1 MRKLDALFIREEP
14 HHLARAGDAV
24 MKRNIPKPPERGV
37 GVGVGVGVATPA
49 AAAAARREFRP
60 RAWWMALVVSLAFA
74 VLAGRLYQLQ
84 ILRGDEYKE
93 RADENFV
100 KELRVPADRGFILD
114 RSGSMLVDSR
124 PSYDVTLTP
133 YFCGKRAPTS

>member
-1 MRKLDALFIREEP
+1 M
-14 HHLARAGDAV
+14 
-24 MKRNIPKPPERGV
+24 V
-37 GVGVGVGVATPA
+37 GVPPPATTGA
-49 AAAAARREFRP
+49 AQNELKP
-60 RAWWMALVVSLAFA
+60 RTWWMALAASVAFL
-74 VLAGRLYQLQ
+74 VLAVRLYQLQ

-114 RSGSMLVDSR
+114 RSHRILVDSR

-133 YFCGKRAPTS
+133 YFCGKACPDMLVELGTLLSLSDDTATTGTAPRRATSSAT